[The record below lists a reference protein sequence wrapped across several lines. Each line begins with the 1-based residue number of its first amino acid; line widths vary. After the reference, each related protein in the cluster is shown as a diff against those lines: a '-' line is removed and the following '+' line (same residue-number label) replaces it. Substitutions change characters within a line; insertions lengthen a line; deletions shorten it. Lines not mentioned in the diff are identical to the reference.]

1 MMTETDVIEVVGR
14 LERAGLNYWL
24 DGGWG
29 VDANLGEQTRPHDDL
44 DMVVELSALDEVIT
58 LLTELG
64 FSVTLDERPTRLVVA
79 DASDRRIDLH
89 PVTRDAAGNGVQSG
103 AGPGGG
109 DAFYPASGFAGV
121 GTVGSRQVT
130 CLTPQLL
137 VLHHQGYEPSDK
149 DRHNVRALCERFEIP
164 LPAAY
169 ADD

>member
-1 MMTETDVIEVVGR
+1 MMTESDVIEVVGR

-44 DMVVELSALDEVIT
+44 DMVMDLAALDEIIV
-58 LLTELG
+58 LLGELG
-64 FSVTLDERPTRLVVA
+64 FSVTIDERPTRLVVA
-79 DASDRRIDLH
+79 DHSDRRIDLH
-89 PVTRDAAGNGVQSG
+89 PVTRDVQGNGVQAG

-109 DAFYPASGFAGV
+109 DAFYPASGFKGI
-121 GTVGSRQVT
+121 GSIGGQRVA

-137 VLHHQGYEPSDK
+137 VLHHQGYEPLDK
-149 DRHNVRALCERFEIP
+149 DRHNVRALCERFDIP

>member
-1 MMTETDVIEVVGR
+1 MMTESDVIEVVGR

-44 DMVVELSALDEVIT
+44 DMVAELRALEEI
-58 LLTELG
+58 LSFLEELG
-64 FSVTLDERPTRLVVA
+64 FTLTLDERPTRLVLA
-79 DASDRRIDLH
+79 DETDRRIDLH
-89 PVTRDAAGNGVQSG
+89 PVTRDAQGNGVQSG

-109 DAFYPASGFAGV
+109 DAFYPASGFEGV
-121 GTVGSRQVT
+121 GSIGGQRVT

-137 VLHHQGYEPSDK
+137 VLHHQGYEPLDK
-149 DRHNVRALCERFEIP
+149 DRHNVRALCERFDIP